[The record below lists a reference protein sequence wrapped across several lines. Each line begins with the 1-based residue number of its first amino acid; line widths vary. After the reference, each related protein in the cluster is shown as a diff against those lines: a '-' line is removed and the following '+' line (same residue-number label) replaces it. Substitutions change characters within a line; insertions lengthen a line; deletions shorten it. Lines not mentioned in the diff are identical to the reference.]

1 MVNENVEEDLSLVL
15 LVALQ
20 VKIKLLMP
28 LDFLPE
34 GQILISS
41 DLQNNIFSIIYN
53 TELLYSYLY

>member
-41 DLQNNIFSIIYN
+41 DL
-53 TELLYSYLY
+53 